1 MSTYILMNRTRSQ
14 ILRFL
19 IRSGPSSPCVL
30 ASGLQASQATVRHHL
45 FILESA
51 GYVQA
56 LADERYSAHASLVEC
71 QLIDLAAQYSVQ
83 MPPTTAPP
91 LAQD

>member
-1 MSTYILMNRTRSQ
+1 MNRTRSQ

-19 IRSGPSSPCVL
+19 IRSGPSTTGVL
-30 ASGLQASQATVRHHL
+30 ASGIQASRATIRRHL
-45 FILESA
+45 LILESA
-51 GYVQA
+51 GYIQA

-83 MPPTTAPP
+83 MPPTTVPP

>member
-19 IRSGPSSPCVL
+19 IRSGPSAPCVL

-56 LADERYSAHASLVEC
+56 LADERYSADASLVEC

-91 LAQD
+91 HAQD

>member
-1 MSTYILMNRTRSQ
+1 MNRTRSQ

-19 IRSGPSSPCVL
+19 IRSGPSSPCAL
-30 ASGLQASQATVRHHL
+30 ASGLQAPQTTVRHHL

-56 LADERYSAHASLVEC
+56 LADGRYSAHASLVEC

-83 MPPTTAPP
+83 VPPTTPPP

>member
-1 MSTYILMNRTRSQ
+1 MNRTRSQ

-19 IRSGPSSPCVL
+19 IRSGPSSPGIL
-30 ASGLQASQATVRHHL
+30 ASGLRASRATVRRHL
-45 FILESA
+45 LVLESA

-71 QLIDLAAQYSVQ
+71 QLVDLANQYSVQ
-83 MPPTTAPP
+83 ITPTTAPP
-91 LAQD
+91 LVQD